1 MRQVRITLYAIM
13 ASCLVAVIQ
22 SCANGNKSGADE
34 NSVEGA
40 KMEIVL
46 YNDDT
51 GSILDENKQRICGF
65 ELSGGRTGTITIRTS
80 TDIDLF
86 DTNTHRFY
94 IQGNY
99 VYAEYGD
106 AIRDRTENGIP
117 VKKIEQGSEIHFY
130 LIPGADVT
138 NTPKVT
144 EKKEERKTET
154 TEREVTTSTNTWTG
168 ASSMDEL
175 KQKLDGTYWHLN
187 DRGMMR
193 KFHFANGGVTMYS
206 GLANR
211 GQWTDQHSYSS
222 YDVKMHR
229 DTDGNNFVAVSFG
242 GEDEKVEHR
251 GFSMAF
257 AKKCMIVVLF
267 QFGNPVGQLK
277 YGDYNWSDEL

>member
-1 MRQVRITLYAIM
+1 MKQIRNYIALAIM
-13 ASCLVAVIQ
+13 LCSVAAFQ
-22 SCANGNKSGADE
+22 SCSNGSKAGTDE

-40 KMEIVL
+40 KMKIVL

-51 GSILDENKQRICGF
+51 GSIFDENEQRICGF
-65 ELSGGRTGTITIRTS
+65 ELSGGRTGTITVRTS

-86 DTNTHRFY
+86 GTNTHRFY

-117 VKKIEQGSEIHFY
+117 VKKVEQGSEIHFY

-138 NTPKVT
+138 NAPKAT
-144 EKKEERKTET
+144 EKKEERKAET
-154 TEREVTTSTNTWTG
+154 TEHEVTTTSNTWTG

-193 KFHFANGGVTMYS
+193 KFHFSNGGVTMYS

-222 YDVKMHR
+222 YEVKMHR

>member
-13 ASCLVAVIQ
+13 TFCLVAIIQ
-22 SCANGNKSGADE
+22 SCTNGNKSVADE
-34 NSVEGA
+34 NSIEGA

-65 ELSGGRTGTITIRTS
+65 ELSGGRTGTITVRTS

-86 DTNTHRFY
+86 GTNTHRFY

-117 VKKIEQGSEIHFY
+117 VKKTEQGSEIHFY

-138 NTPKVT
+138 KTPKVT
-144 EKKEERKTET
+144 EKKEDKKVET